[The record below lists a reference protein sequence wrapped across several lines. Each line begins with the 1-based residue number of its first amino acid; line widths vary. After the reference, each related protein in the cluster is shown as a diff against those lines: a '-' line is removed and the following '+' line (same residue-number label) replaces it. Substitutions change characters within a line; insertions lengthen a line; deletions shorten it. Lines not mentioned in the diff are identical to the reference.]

1 MDRRFYMNSA
11 WYYHGPPGEQGDT
24 LETSLAYGMGIHVN
38 WLLSIYCMFT
48 VQESDIVKNI
58 VVITRRMIDEF
69 RRADGWIDIV
79 RRGCFGR
86 FPHRK
91 ISTTNSLFK
100 KGQHSLVK
108 SVTLK
113 APTELLYDSL
123 VCYTISQ
130 RCTAP
135 RIAIPSRTNTVDA
148 AVQLHSA
155 LLNAFSTP

>member
-11 WYYHGPPGEQGDT
+11 GYYHGPPGEQGDT

-48 VQESDIVKNI
+48 VQESDIVKNT
-58 VVITRRMIDEF
+58 VAITRRMIDES
-69 RRADGWIDIV
+69 RRADGWIGIV

-100 KGQHSLVK
+100 KGQHSLVE

-113 APTELLYDSL
+113 APTELLYDS
-123 VCYTISQ
+123 
-130 RCTAP
+130 
-135 RIAIPSRTNTVDA
+135 
-148 AVQLHSA
+148 
-155 LLNAFSTP
+155 